1 MSNSIWNYDIRIQV
15 QEKILEA
22 IISETIYYDLFKLVG
37 TLKRFL
43 KGYKKKENKNLK
55 KEVNDKTTKLN
66 TSKELKKT
74 FGEIKGICYHLTC
87 QRAHHRILTK

>member
-1 MSNSIWNYDIRIQV
+1 MILEYKYKK
-15 QEKILEA
+15 KILEA

-43 KGYKKKENKNLK
+43 KGYKKRESKNLK

-87 QRAHHRILTK
+87 QRAHQRILTK